1 MNAARAKV
9 GEASMFQQQH
19 CKCSILGFSAGV
31 GDGVLTLGGQF
42 RYTAGVLS
50 SIINYIQIFTNTCG
64 IG

>member
-9 GEASMFQQQH
+9 GEASMFQQH

-50 SIINYIQIFTNTCG
+50 SIIIYIQIFTNTCE